1 MDPSAAD
8 LPVADPAEAAQDI
21 APLVPVGVDEA
32 DMMALPP
39 DPATDPQADETVV
52 QPGPD
57 APEQQNLDGTKS
69 QSSADGVPLPKR
81 PGLKRDKSAPA
92 PQRLPPP
99 APPAPPLDPGH
110 QPTDSLSLMQLKK
123 LVTDMPKAEPTPYAF
138 EYEDAAS
145 FEVEVEEWFSYSV
158 EEQAMLLK
166 AQSSFVEEWVA
177 LEDGTLS
184 NLAAYEQGEMEW
196 IKADPALRDQL
207 TRKLVSSLAQ
217 TDNKE
222 MRVRSLEALVYI
234 ALGCW
239 HETSGLEKTQPS
251 ASAAEGEQEPSSPA
265 NAAGKPSSY
274 VKSEVQIDWIR
285 NGVQMI
291 YECDGIHPIYDVA
304 RAACLREFATDV
316 VEQEIAPQ
324 EDKESDRR
332 ELWCSLTLMHMFYE
346 IARTEQRP
354 SRLHDTLT
362 HLDPDVVVF
371 MIEIITS
378 LRWDDSI
385 GPPLHKILLLTWKA
399 MLVNFGGLKE
409 VEELKSTFRDPKEE
423 TADNRGQP
431 VITASPLDYHVFRQE
446 ISSKYPAYNPPQP
459 LFPLEPEN
467 NSILPPLKKNPSTIP
482 EANSFGPGISSVGSG
497 TSILHQPVHIATPA
511 PSPPPSPAGPGGKGG
526 KKQNYQTNQL
536 FPFLYPP
543 LDESSNNLGGKGSTD
558 LQDLLVGRKWEGSD
572 IPASIIEAA
581 ELFAKRMRATR
592 PMKQLWEERVLFMK
606 YERGWT
612 GSDDTDIDAFD
623 LNGKL
628 EGLMLKK
635 DKIEDRVAAK
645 LDQIEKFYATVLPH
659 LQSLVIVLLR
669 TFLSHLAT
677 LALQNSSPNAM
688 SGGGFQDNQGSNPA
702 NKSDGGLNG
711 TLPDISNIP
720 LEDLDRMRMEEIQ
733 DKAASGILILLL
745 KWFKLSHVLKME
757 YLTQLLVDSNYIPLT
772 LKLLQLQE
780 IEKVIN
786 YRCDRE
792 DLSFFTFCY
801 THSREGAKDPGLTTD
816 APPAEADDSPDEAA
830 PPPSI
835 KRRRSDDL
843 LADEHQDLAD
853 DSAAAGNDGPSS
865 SSPNNPN
872 NPSNATPGL
881 PEVDE
886 LGMPLNQLPLEPITT
901 FSWRN
906 FFSNINLL
914 RIMQKVC
921 KEKAHRNLMLV
932 QYKSSQYLRK
942 SLKIPQPQLRLYTL
956 KLFKNQVPYC
966 GRKWRQSNMRVIT
979 AVYLHCRPEL
989 RDDWLA
995 GSDVDAD
1002 VDESVPLEQA
1012 LRALTHWFNLKRWPE
1027 RLGAERGVLDR
1038 EQDFFRRELEKMG
1051 WSVGGGGGPLD
1062 DGGQM
1067 QQQHQQQQQHG
1078 GMGMGMGM
1086 GMGQGAWM
1094 GEPQSAVAPGQ
1105 GQDVDVQWEGA
1116 GDGGGGGGGGGAGQW
1131 QGY

>member
-1 MDPSAAD
+1 MDPSAAE
-8 LPVADPAEAAQDI
+8 LPAAAEPAQPESVPQ
-21 APLVPVGVDEA
+21 VPVGVDEA

-39 DPATDPQADETVV
+39 DPATGLAADETVV
-52 QPGPD
+52 QPGAD
-57 APEQQNLDGTKS
+57 APGQQSLDGTAA
-69 QSSADGVPLPKR
+69 QPPADGVALPTR
-81 PGLKRDKSAPA
+81 PGLRREKSAPA

-99 APPAPPLDPGH
+99 APPAPPFESGH
-110 QPTDSLSLMQLKK
+110 QPTDSLSLLQLKK
-123 LVTDMPKAEPTPYAF
+123 LVVDMPKVEPTPYAF

-145 FEVEVEEWFSYSV
+145 FECEIEEWFSYSV

-177 LEDGTLS
+177 LSDGTLS
-184 NLAAYEQGEMEW
+184 NLAAYEQGEMDW
-196 IKADPALRDQL
+196 CKAEPALRDQL
-207 TRKLVSSLAQ
+207 ARKLIGNLAQ
-217 TDNKE
+217 PDKE
-222 MRVRSLEALVYI
+222 TRLRSLEALVYI

-239 HETSGLEKTQPS
+239 HETAGLSKTEPG
-251 ASAAEGEQEPSSPA
+251 APAEGEPTSPA
-265 NAAGKPSSY
+265 NDADQPSNY
-274 VKSEVQIDWIR
+274 VKSDVQIDWIR

-291 YECDGIHPIYDVA
+291 HECDGINPIFDVA

-324 EDKESDRR
+324 EDREFDRR
-332 ELWCSLTLMHMFYE
+332 ELWCSLTLMYMLYE
-346 IARTEQRP
+346 IARTEPQP
-354 SRLHDTLT
+354 SLLFHKLT

-385 GPPLHKILLLTWKA
+385 GPPLHKILLMTWKA
-399 MLVNFGGLKE
+399 VLVNFGGLKE
-409 VEELKSTFRDPKEE
+409 VGELKSTFLDPKEE

-431 VITASPLDYHVFRQE
+431 IITASPLDYHVFRQE

-467 NSILPPLKKNPSTIP
+467 NSILPPLKNHPSKVS
-482 EANSFGPGISSVGSG
+482 EANSFGPGIANIGSG
-497 TSILHQPVHIATPA
+497 GSILHQPVHIATPA

-558 LQDLLVGRKWEGSD
+558 LQDILVGRKWQGSD

-592 PMKQLWEERVLFMK
+592 SMRQLWEERVLFMK

-612 GSDDTDIDAFD
+612 GSEDTDVDPFD
-623 LNGKL
+623 LNKKLENIMLEKGPTDSEKL
-628 EGLMLKK
+628 EG
-635 DKIEDRVAAK
+635 RVVTK
-645 LDQIEKFYATVLPH
+645 LDQVEKFYATVLPH

-677 LALQNSSPNAM
+677 LALQNSSPSAM
-688 SGGGFQDNQGSNPA
+688 SGGGFQENQNGNA
-702 NKSDGGLNG
+702 AKSDGSMNG
-711 TLPDISNIP
+711 SLPDISKIP

-780 IEKVIN
+780 IEKAIN
-786 YRCDRE
+786 YKCDRE
-792 DLSFFTFCY
+792 DLNFFTFCR
-801 THSREGAKDPGLTTD
+801 THSREGAKEEP
-816 APPAEADDSPDEAA
+816 APAEAPTEEQEDSDDAV
-830 PPPSI
+830 PPPI
-835 KRRRSDDL
+835 KRRRSDEL
-843 LADEHQDLAD
+843 LANEDHQALAD
-853 DSAAAGNDGPSS
+853 AGLTLPA
-865 SSPNNPN
+865 P
-872 NPSNATPGL
+872 

-886 LGMPLNQLPLEPITT
+886 LGIPINNLPLEPITS

-906 FFSNINLL
+906 FFTNINLL
-914 RIMQKVC
+914 RIMQKIC
-921 KEKAHRNLMLV
+921 KNKAHRNLMLV

-942 SLKIPQPQLRLYTL
+942 SLKIPQPELRLYTL

-1012 LRALTHWFNLKRWPE
+1012 LRALTHWFNLKRYPE

-1051 WSVGGGGGPLD
+1051 WAEEQYLQQLD
-1062 DGGQM
+1062 G
-1067 QQQHQQQQQHG
+1067 
-1078 GMGMGMGM
+1078 
-1086 GMGQGAWM
+1086 
-1094 GEPQSAVAPGQ
+1094 
-1105 GQDVDVQWEGA
+1105 DVDVQWEGQ
-1116 GDGGGGGGGGGAGQW
+1116 GVEGQW

>member
-1 MDPSAAD
+1 MDPSAAE
-8 LPVADPAEAAQDI
+8 LPAAAEPAQPESVPQ
-21 APLVPVGVDEA
+21 VPVGVDEA

-39 DPATDPQADETVV
+39 DPATGLAADETVV
-52 QPGPD
+52 QPGAD
-57 APEQQNLDGTKS
+57 APGQQSLDGTAA
-69 QSSADGVPLPKR
+69 QPPADGVALPTR
-81 PGLKRDKSAPA
+81 PGLRREKSAPA

-99 APPAPPLDPGH
+99 APPAPPFESGH
-110 QPTDSLSLMQLKK
+110 QPTDSLSLLQLKK
-123 LVTDMPKAEPTPYAF
+123 LVVDMPKVEPTPYAF

-145 FEVEVEEWFSYSV
+145 FECEIEEWFSYSV

-177 LEDGTLS
+177 LSDGTLS
-184 NLAAYEQGEMEW
+184 NLAAYEQGEMDW
-196 IKADPALRDQL
+196 CKAEPALRDQL
-207 TRKLVSSLAQ
+207 ARKLIGNLAQ
-217 TDNKE
+217 PDKE
-222 MRVRSLEALVYI
+222 TRLRSLEALVYI

-239 HETSGLEKTQPS
+239 HETAGLSKTEPG
-251 ASAAEGEQEPSSPA
+251 APAEGEPTSPA
-265 NAAGKPSSY
+265 NDADQPSNY

-291 YECDGIHPIYDVA
+291 HECDGINPIFDVA

-324 EDKESDRR
+324 EDREFDRR
-332 ELWCSLTLMHMFYE
+332 ELWCSLTLMYMLYE
-346 IARTEQRP
+346 IARTEPQP
-354 SRLHDTLT
+354 SLLFHKLT

-385 GPPLHKILLLTWKA
+385 GPPLHKILLMTWKA
-399 MLVNFGGLKE
+399 VLVNFGGLKE
-409 VEELKSTFRDPKEE
+409 VGELKSTFLDPKEE
-423 TADNRGQP
+423 TADNR
-431 VITASPLDYHVFRQE
+431 
-446 ISSKYPAYNPPQP
+446 
-459 LFPLEPEN
+459 
-467 NSILPPLKKNPSTIP
+467 
-482 EANSFGPGISSVGSG
+482 
-497 TSILHQPVHIATPA
+497 
-511 PSPPPSPAGPGGKGG
+511 GGKGG

-558 LQDLLVGRKWEGSD
+558 LQDILVGRKWQGSD

-592 PMKQLWEERVLFMK
+592 SMRQLWEERVLFMK

-612 GSDDTDIDAFD
+612 GSEDTDVDPFD
-623 LNGKL
+623 LNKKLENIMLEKGPTDSEKL
-628 EGLMLKK
+628 EG
-635 DKIEDRVAAK
+635 RVVTK
-645 LDQIEKFYATVLPH
+645 LDQVEKFYATVLPH

-677 LALQNSSPNAM
+677 LALQNSSPSAM
-688 SGGGFQDNQGSNPA
+688 SGGGFQENQNGNA
-702 NKSDGGLNG
+702 AKSDGSMNG
-711 TLPDISNIP
+711 SLPDISKIP

-780 IEKVIN
+780 IEKAIN
-786 YRCDRE
+786 YKCDRE
-792 DLSFFTFCY
+792 DLNFFTFCR
-801 THSREGAKDPGLTTD
+801 THSREGAKEEP
-816 APPAEADDSPDEAA
+816 APAEAPTEEQEDSDDAV
-830 PPPSI
+830 PPPI
-835 KRRRSDDL
+835 KRRRSDEL
-843 LADEHQDLAD
+843 LANEDHQALAD
-853 DSAAAGNDGPSS
+853 AGLTLPA
-865 SSPNNPN
+865 P
-872 NPSNATPGL
+872 

-886 LGMPLNQLPLEPITT
+886 LGIPINNLPLEPITS

-906 FFSNINLL
+906 FFTNINLL
-914 RIMQKVC
+914 RIMQKIC
-921 KEKAHRNLMLV
+921 KNKAHRNLMLV

-942 SLKIPQPQLRLYTL
+942 SLKIPQPELRLYTL

-1012 LRALTHWFNLKRWPE
+1012 LRALTHWFNLKRYPE

-1051 WSVGGGGGPLD
+1051 WAEEQYL
-1062 DGGQM
+1062 
-1067 QQQHQQQQQHG
+1067 QQLEG
-1078 GMGMGMGM
+1078 
-1086 GMGQGAWM
+1086 
-1094 GEPQSAVAPGQ
+1094 
-1105 GQDVDVQWEGA
+1105 DVDVQWEGQ
-1116 GDGGGGGGGGGAGQW
+1116 GAEGQW